1 MRKTS
6 KTTNLAAPHM
16 RGGRYKNDLY
26 FGKEIMDEQH
36 TDALTKYAKY
46 YEDIN
51 PNQLASINDAGDLSR
66 KIMLQW
72 PNIGMPTEV
81 VAIPSGMTTAVANH
95 TPLSAFWGF
104 PVDKPINIHLVY
116 GEKKED
122 EYEGNTR
129 IINVALAKI
138 TPLDAL
144 YLEVK
149 PKA

>member
-1 MRKTS
+1 
-6 KTTNLAAPHM
+6 
-16 RGGRYKNDLY
+16 
-26 FGKEIMDEQH
+26 MDEQH

-81 VAIPSGMTTAVANH
+81 VVIPSGMTTAAANH
-95 TPLSAFWGF
+95 TPIEEFIYDGF
-104 PVDKPINIHLVY
+104 PNSKPINIHLVY

>member
-1 MRKTS
+1 MS
-6 KTTNLAAPHM
+6 
-16 RGGRYKNDLY
+16 
-26 FGKEIMDEQH
+26 EQP

-51 PNQLASINDAGDLSR
+51 PNQLASISEAGDLSR

-72 PNIGMPTEV
+72 PNIGMPTDV
-81 VAIPSGMTTAVANH
+81 VVIPSGMTTAVANH
-95 TPLSAFWGF
+95 TPISEFIADGF
-104 PVDKPINIHLVY
+104 PNTKPINIHLVY

-138 TPLDAL
+138 TPFDAL
-144 YLEVK
+144 YNELK
-149 PKA
+149 QKA